1 MLGCWV
7 PMWRLGCGTIEHRQL
22 QRQIHSKRK
31 KGELF
36 RQSPR
41 REWEAAKQTTRLP
54 PPQTSQPV
62 PSENRD
68 ERLSNIPW
76 RGHLWG
82 GSQVLS
88 SHQGFT

>member
-7 PMWRLGCGTIEHRQL
+7 PMWLLGCGTIECRQL

-31 KGELF
+31 KGELS
-36 RQSPR
+36 RQSPG
-41 REWEAAKQTTRLP
+41 REWEAAKQTTLL

-68 ERLSNIPW
+68 EHLSNIPW

-88 SHQGFT
+88 SRRGFT

>member
-54 PPQTSQPV
+54 PTPDLPASAK
-62 PSENRD
+62 
-68 ERLSNIPW
+68 
-76 RGHLWG
+76 
-82 GSQVLS
+82 
-88 SHQGFT
+88 